1 MTHSVTRKA
10 LRRQAVHTTLRA
22 PTTLASAM
30 ADLGFVQCD
39 PIRAPARAQDLILRH
54 RVVDYVSGDLERC
67 YPALALE
74 EDFLYAYGFVPRA
87 VQRLLHPRPAAALDR
102 KANALAADILAFVR
116 DHGPTHPGV
125 LAERFGDA
133 RVVNGWGSLSKAST
147 RALQHLHYQGLL
159 RVQRRDNGIRV
170 YEAAADAGEPLD
182 PAEKLRRLCLLVTRI
197 LSPVPEAT
205 LRAVLARLAGA
216 PAVAVRRSVVQD
228 LLASG
233 ELETA
238 AVERATYI
246 WPADTRSFQ
255 TTEAPREVRLL
266 APFDP
271 VVWDRARFEH
281 LWGWAYRFEAY
292 TPARKRRLGYYAMP
306 LLWVDRIIGWA
317 NCSIAG
323 DRLDV
328 ATGFVADAPRG
339 RDFRRAL
346 DREIARMENFL
357 STSLDRSADEAQR
370 PPGHLFVHNPSN
382 NPVDR

>member
-1 MTHSVTRKA
+1 MTQSVTRKA
-10 LRRQAVHTTLRA
+10 LRRQAVHTTLRP

-30 ADLGFVQCD
+30 VDLGFVQCD

-54 RVVDYVSGDLERC
+54 RVVDYVNGELERR
-67 YPALALE
+67 YPTLALE
-74 EDFLYAYGFVPRA
+74 EDFLYAYGFIPRA
-87 VQRLLHPRPAAALDR
+87 VQRLLHPRRTAALDR
-102 KANALAADILAFVR
+102 KVCALAADILAFVR
-116 DHGPTHPGV
+116 DRGPTHPGV

-147 RALQHLHYQGLL
+147 RALQHLHYQGQL

-170 YEAAADAGEPLD
+170 YEAADAGEPLD
-182 PAEKLRRLCLLVTRI
+182 SAERLRCLCLLVTRI

-216 PAVAVRRSVVQD
+216 PAVPIRRSAVQD

-238 AVERATYI
+238 TVEGTSYI
-246 WPADTRSFQ
+246 WPTDTRSFQ

-271 VVWDRARFEH
+271 VVWDRTRFEH

-306 LLWVDRIIGWA
+306 LLWADRVIGWA
-317 NCSIAG
+317 NCSIVG

-328 ATGFVADAPRG
+328 ATGFVGNVPRG

-346 DREIARMENFL
+346 DCEIARMEDFL
-357 STSLDRSADEAQR
+357 FS
-370 PPGHLFVHNPSN
+370 PHNPSN